1 MKSSLANLLDG
12 VSREFLASMRSSTN
26 LSRDRCKYVPV
37 SSPPDFLS
45 VRVPEQVA
53 EAPFL
58 SRFVFRA
65 FDKLIITIFL
75 TIFIGACG
83 EKALES
89 TNLTSAPINLER
101 IQVQLKT
108 I

>member
-53 EAPFL
+53 ESPRLLPRFTFRVVEKNFL
-58 SRFVFRA
+58 VF
-65 FDKLIITIFL
+65 FL
-75 TIFIGACG
+75 AALLSACV
-83 EKALES
+83 EKAPETRDVIATPAKLE
-89 TNLTSAPINLER
+89 
-101 IQVQLKT
+101 
-108 I
+108 